1 MRMLTANDIEN
12 VSGGGVV
19 ISASRLRESYE
30 VMNPN
35 QFFMMYETTDGD
47 GGGGGGEDPLGLIV
61 DVGQEAWS
69 WLNASQK
76 LIDYRE
82 GNMKG
87 IDMSKLE
94 KKVVDG
100 FTQWNDKEKGW
111 YYLDIDKDGMP
122 DSRYKDVNGV
132 RFLDWNGGENFMR
145 VPDRADWRAGYW
157 LLPDG
162 KYGDPYK
169 FNPNNN

>member
-1 MRMLTANDIEN
+1 
-12 VSGGGVV
+12 
-19 ISASRLRESYE
+19 
-30 VMNPN
+30 
-35 QFFMMYETTDGD
+35 
-47 GGGGGGEDPLGLIV
+47 
-61 DVGQEAWS
+61 
-69 WLNASQK
+69 
-76 LIDYRE
+76 
-82 GNMKG
+82 MKG

-100 FTQWNDKEKGW
+100 HTQWNEKTKEKGW

-132 RFLDWNGGENFMR
+132 RYLDWNGGENFMR

>member
-1 MRMLTANDIEN
+1 VPPDL
-12 VSGGGVV
+12 
-19 ISASRLRESYE
+19 LREAW
-30 VMNPN
+30 
-35 QFFMMYETTDGD
+35 QF
-47 GGGGGGEDPLGLIV
+47 I
-61 DVGQEAWS
+61 
-69 WLNASQK
+69 NASQE

-87 IDMSKLE
+87 IDMSMLE

-100 FTQWNDKEKGW
+100 HTQWYDKAKGW

-132 RFLDWNGGENFMR
+132 RYLDWNGGENFMR

-157 LLPDG
+157 LLPNGD
-162 KYGDPYK
+162 YGDPYK
-169 FNPNNN
+169 FNPNNNR

>member
-1 MRMLTANDIEN
+1 MTMLTANDIEN

-47 GGGGGGEDPLGLIV
+47 GGGGGGVDPLGLI
-61 DVGQEAWS
+61 DLALEAWN
-69 WLNASQK
+69 WLNDSQQ
-76 LIDYRE
+76 LINYRE
-82 GNMKG
+82 EGMEKVD
-87 IDMSKLE
+87 ISKME

-100 FTQWNDKEKGW
+100 YTQWNDKENGW

-122 DSRYKDVNGV
+122 DSRFKDVNDV
-132 RFLDWNGGENFMR
+132 RYLDWNGGENFMR
-145 VPDRADWRAGYW
+145 APDRADWRAGYW